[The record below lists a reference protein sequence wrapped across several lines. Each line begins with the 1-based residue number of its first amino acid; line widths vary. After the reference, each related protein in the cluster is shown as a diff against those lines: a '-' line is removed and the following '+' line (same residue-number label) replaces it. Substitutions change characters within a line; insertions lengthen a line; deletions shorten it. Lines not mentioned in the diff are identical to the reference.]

1 MTGPY
6 EPEELDMATAALKS
20 FKPKQSH
27 KANFW
32 LMLGIED
39 AETGRIDAV
48 HKGFE
53 PKVYRNIVDRVKLSQ
68 SEFQHV
74 TLIPV
79 STIKRRLKNDER
91 FNTQESDA
99 IYRLAML
106 LKLATELF
114 DDEERA
120 LKWMRENVYGLGGKR
135 PLDMVSTT
143 VDFEIVKDLI
153 GRLEHGVFS

>member
-1 MTGPY
+1 
-6 EPEELDMATAALKS
+6 MATAALKS

-91 FNTQESDA
+91 FNTQESDE

>member
-1 MTGPY
+1 
-6 EPEELDMATAALKS
+6 MATAALKS

-53 PKVYRNIVDRVKLSQ
+53 PKVYRNIVDRVRLSQ

-120 LKWMRENVYGLGGKR
+120 LKWMRENVYGLDGKR

>member
-1 MTGPY
+1 
-6 EPEELDMATAALKS
+6 MATATLKS
-20 FKPKQSH
+20 FKPKPPH

-32 LMLGIED
+32 FMLGIED
-39 AETGRIDAV
+39 AETGRTDAV

-53 PKVYRNIVDRVKLSQ
+53 PKVYRNIVERVKLSQ

-79 STIKRRLKNDER
+79 STIKRRLKNEER

-114 DDEERA
+114 DDEGRA
-120 LKWMRENVYGLGGKR
+120 LVWMRENVYGLGGKR

>member
-1 MTGPY
+1 MT
-6 EPEELDMATAALKS
+6 TAALKS

>member
-1 MTGPY
+1 
-6 EPEELDMATAALKS
+6 MATAALKS
-20 FKPKQSH
+20 FKPKQTH

-32 LMLGIED
+32 FMLGIED
-39 AETGRIDAV
+39 AETGRTDAV

-53 PKVYRNIVDRVKLSQ
+53 PKVYRNIVERVKLSQ
-68 SEFQHV
+68 NEFQNV

-120 LKWMRENVYGLGGKR
+120 LEWMKENVYGLGGKR

>member
-1 MTGPY
+1 
-6 EPEELDMATAALKS
+6 MATATLKS
-20 FKPKQSH
+20 FKPKLPR

-32 LMLGIED
+32 FMLGIED
-39 AETGRIDAV
+39 AETGRTDAV

-53 PKVYRNIVDRVKLSQ
+53 PKVYRNIVERVKLSQ
-68 SEFQHV
+68 NEFQHV

-79 STIKRRLKNDER
+79 STIKRRLKNEER

-120 LKWMRENVYGLGGKR
+120 LGWMRENVYGLGGKR

>member
-1 MTGPY
+1 
-6 EPEELDMATAALKS
+6 MATATLKS
-20 FKPKQSH
+20 FKPKLPH

-32 LMLGIED
+32 FMLGIED
-39 AETGRIDAV
+39 ADTGRTDAV

-53 PKVYRNIVDRVKLSQ
+53 PKVYRNIVERVKLSQ

-79 STIKRRLKNDER
+79 STIKRRLKNEER

-120 LKWMRENVYGLGGKR
+120 LGWMRENVYGLGGKR

>member
-1 MTGPY
+1 
-6 EPEELDMATAALKS
+6 MATAALKS

-39 AETGRIDAV
+39 AETDRIDAV

>member
-1 MTGPY
+1 
-6 EPEELDMATAALKS
+6 MATATLKS
-20 FKPKQSH
+20 FKPKLPH

-32 LMLGIED
+32 FTLGIED
-39 AETGRIDAV
+39 AETGRTDAV

-53 PKVYRNIVDRVKLSQ
+53 PKVYRNIVERVKLSQ

-79 STIKRRLKNDER
+79 STIKRRLKNEER

-106 LKLATELF
+106 LKIATELF

-120 LKWMRENVYGLGGKR
+120 LGWMRENVYGLGGKR

>member
-1 MTGPY
+1 MGS
-6 EPEELDMATAALKS
+6 AALKS
-20 FKPKQSH
+20 FKPKQPNKNS
-27 KANFW
+27 FW
-32 LMLGIED
+32 FMLGIENAD
-39 AETGRIDAV
+39 TGRTDAV

-53 PKVYRNIVDRVKLSQ
+53 PQVYRNIVERLKLSQ

-114 DDEERA
+114 DDEARA
-120 LKWMRENVYGLGGKR
+120 QQWMRENVYGLGGQR

>member
-1 MTGPY
+1 
-6 EPEELDMATAALKS
+6 MATATLKS
-20 FKPKQSH
+20 FKPKQPH

-32 LMLGIED
+32 FMLGIED
-39 AETGRIDAV
+39 AETGRTDAV

-53 PKVYRNIVDRVKLSQ
+53 PKVYRNIVERVKLSQ

-79 STIKRRLKNDER
+79 STIKRRLKNEER

-120 LKWMRENVYGLGGKR
+120 LGWMRENVYGLGGKR

>member
-1 MTGPY
+1 
-6 EPEELDMATAALKS
+6 MANTALKS
-20 FKPKQSH
+20 FKPKQPD

-32 LMLGIED
+32 FMLGIED

-53 PKVYRNIVDRVKLSQ
+53 PKVYRNIVDRLKLSQ
-68 SEFQHV
+68 NEFQHV

-79 STIKRRLKNDER
+79 STIKRRLKNSER

>member
-1 MTGPY
+1 
-6 EPEELDMATAALKS
+6 MATAALKS

-39 AETGRIDAV
+39 AETGCIDAV

>member
-1 MTGPY
+1 
-6 EPEELDMATAALKS
+6 MATATLKS
-20 FKPKQSH
+20 FKPKPPH
-27 KANFW
+27 KVNFW
-32 LMLGIED
+32 FMLGIED
-39 AETGRIDAV
+39 AETGRTDAV

-53 PKVYRNIVDRVKLSQ
+53 PKVYRNIVERVKLSQ

-79 STIKRRLKNDER
+79 STIKRRLKNEER

-120 LKWMRENVYGLGGKR
+120 LGWMRENVYGLGGKR

>member
-1 MTGPY
+1 
-6 EPEELDMATAALKS
+6 MASAALKS
-20 FKPKQSH
+20 FKPKQPD

-32 LMLGIED
+32 FMLGIED

-53 PKVYRNIVDRVKLSQ
+53 PAVYRNIVDRVKLTQ
-68 SEFQHV
+68 NEFQHV

>member
-1 MTGPY
+1 
-6 EPEELDMATAALKS
+6 MATATLKS
-20 FKPKQSH
+20 FKPKLPH

-32 LMLGIED
+32 FMLGIED
-39 AETGRIDAV
+39 AETGRTDAV

-53 PKVYRNIVDRVKLSQ
+53 PKVYRNIVERVKLSQ

-79 STIKRRLKNDER
+79 STIKRRLKNEER

-120 LKWMRENVYGLGGKR
+120 LCWMRENVYGLGGKR

>member
-1 MTGPY
+1 
-6 EPEELDMATAALKS
+6 MATAALKS
-20 FKPKQSH
+20 FKPKQPL

-32 LMLGIED
+32 FMLGIED
-39 AETGRIDAV
+39 AETGRTDAV

-53 PKVYRNIVDRVKLSQ
+53 PKVYRNIVERVKLSQ
-68 SEFQHV
+68 NEFQNV

-120 LKWMRENVYGLGGKR
+120 LEWMKENVYGLGGKR

>member
-1 MTGPY
+1 
-6 EPEELDMATAALKS
+6 MATAALKS

-39 AETGRIDAV
+39 VETGRIDAV

>member
-1 MTGPY
+1 
-6 EPEELDMATAALKS
+6 MATSALKS
-20 FKPKQSH
+20 FKPKQPH

-32 LMLGIED
+32 FMLGIED
-39 AETGRIDAV
+39 AETGRTDAV

-53 PKVYRNIVDRVKLSQ
+53 PKVYRNIVERVKLSQ
-68 SEFQHV
+68 NEFQNV

-120 LKWMRENVYGLGGKR
+120 LEWMKENVYGLGGKR

>member
-1 MTGPY
+1 
-6 EPEELDMATAALKS
+6 MATAALKS

-120 LKWMRENVYGLGGKR
+120 LKWMRENVYGLGRKR

>member
-1 MTGPY
+1 
-6 EPEELDMATAALKS
+6 MATAALKS

-32 LMLGIED
+32 FMLGIED
-39 AETGRIDAV
+39 AETGRTDAV

-53 PKVYRNIVDRVKLSQ
+53 PKVYRNIVERVKLSQ
-68 SEFQHV
+68 NEFQNV

-120 LKWMRENVYGLGGKR
+120 LEWMKENVYGLGGKR

>member
-1 MTGPY
+1 
-6 EPEELDMATAALKS
+6 MATAALKS

-32 LMLGIED
+32 FMLGIED
-39 AETGRIDAV
+39 AETGRTDAV

-53 PKVYRNIVDRVKLSQ
+53 PKVYRNIVERVKLSQ
-68 SEFQHV
+68 SEFQNV

-79 STIKRRLKNDER
+79 STVKRRLKNDER

-120 LKWMRENVYGLGGKR
+120 LTWMRENVYGLGGKR

>member
-1 MTGPY
+1 
-6 EPEELDMATAALKS
+6 MATAVLKS
-20 FKPKQSH
+20 FKPKQPH

-32 LMLGIED
+32 FMLGIED
-39 AETGRIDAV
+39 AETGRTDAV